1 MLHFS
6 WKALISNV
14 CSVVS
19 LAVMPYV
26 WISRWSPASLTLIF
40 KVAIFASPPPS
51 VIPYSRAV
59 LMNILGQLSSF
70 DWNGLTQA
78 VKVWIGLRVVPGL
91 ISNDIIDT
99 GKEIFP
105 VLTDLTSQR
114 VWTTALLNEFSLG
127 CLSCPLPQ
135 LSSWKDILLFLY
147 MHIYKLCGVPHICV

>member
-6 WKALISNV
+6 WKALISNI

-26 WISRWSPASLTLIF
+26 WISRWSPASLKLIF

-51 VIPYSRAV
+51 AMPYSRVV

-78 VKVWIGLRVVPGL
+78 AKVWIGLRVVLGL
-91 ISNDIIDT
+91 ISNDITDT
-99 GKEIFP
+99 GKETLPESGQQLCSMSYHLTVSPVPFP
-105 VLTDLTSQR
+105 K
-114 VWTTALLNEFSLG
+114 
-127 CLSCPLPQ
+127 
-135 LSSWKDILLFLY
+135 LSSWKDILWFLCV
-147 MHIYKLCGVPHICV
+147 HIYKLCEVLHICV

>member
-6 WKALISNV
+6 WKALISNI

-26 WISRWSPASLTLIF
+26 WISRWSPASLKLIF
-40 KVAIFASPPPS
+40 KVAIFSFHPPPS

-59 LMNILGQLSSF
+59 LLNILGQLSSF

-78 VKVWIGLRVVPGL
+78 VRIWIGLRVVPGL

-99 GKEIFP
+99 RKEIFP
-105 VLTDLTSQR
+105 VLSDLTSQR
-114 VWTTALLNEFSLG
+114 VWTTALLNELSLG
-127 CLSCPLPQ
+127 CLSCPL
-135 LSSWKDILLFLY
+135 LHVVILRKTCFVFVYAHL
-147 MHIYKLCGVPHICV
+147 